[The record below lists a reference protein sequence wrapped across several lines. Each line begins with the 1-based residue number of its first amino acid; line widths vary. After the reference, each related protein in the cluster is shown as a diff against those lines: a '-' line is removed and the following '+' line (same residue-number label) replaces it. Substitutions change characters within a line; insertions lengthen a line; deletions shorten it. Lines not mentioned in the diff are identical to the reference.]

1 MNKRIYIFF
10 AEKIGI
16 SRNKAQSLIE
26 EVLVKV
32 DGVFVDK
39 PSFVVHD
46 EANVEILP
54 HKSYVSRGAFKL
66 LGVIE
71 KFKLNFDDIIVTD
84 IGASTGGFTQ
94 VALENGA
101 RKVYAVDVG
110 KGELDKTLA
119 ADERVVNLEG
129 MDVRA
134 LKNEDVEGTK
144 LVIGDLSFI
153 SLKHVFPKLNQ
164 LFGKVECVLL
174 FKPQFECGRTIAN
187 KYRGVIKDKKVHEKL
202 LMEMAEE
209 IQLYDWVL
217 SDLTFSSIKGGS
229 GNIEYLLHLNGKMVE
244 KFDIKEVVSEAF
256 KTL

>member
-1 MNKRIYIFF
+1 M
-10 AEKIGI
+10 
-16 SRNKAQSLIE
+16 
-26 EVLVKV
+26 

-54 HKSYVSRGAFKL
+54 HKTYVSRGAFKL

-110 KGELDKTLA
+110 KGELDKTLV

-134 LKNEDVEGTK
+134 LNYEEVEGTQ
-144 LVIGDLSFI
+144 LVIGDL
-153 SLKHVFPKLNQ
+153 
-164 LFGKVECVLL
+164 
-174 FKPQFECGRTIAN
+174 
-187 KYRGVIKDKKVHEKL
+187 
-202 LMEMAEE
+202 
-209 IQLYDWVL
+209 
-217 SDLTFSSIKGGS
+217 
-229 GNIEYLLHLNGKMVE
+229 
-244 KFDIKEVVSEAF
+244 
-256 KTL
+256 